1 MFSEI
6 LEKIFLKKHLIQIRK
21 RITKKLCKKAL
32 QSLKV
37 HCILFHLNSR
47 HRRIQIEHLPFPRSF
62 PSPWPRMLVKIE
74 IERCCH
80 FFLGRIYWRVVMPW
94 VHLRERKLRKIIEWL
109 CYFCISW
116 RGLYTFWLK
125 ALPQSVKLYLLVSTF
140 RFDRLWLFWLSRFY
154 RGSTSWSTGTH
165 YNYTVFFQRD
175 QIATTIK
182 TLPENQL
189 KLEEVKKI

>member
-1 MFSEI
+1 
-6 LEKIFLKKHLIQIRK
+6 
-21 RITKKLCKKAL
+21 
-32 QSLKV
+32 
-37 HCILFHLNSR
+37 
-47 HRRIQIEHLPFPRSF
+47 
-62 PSPWPRMLVKIE
+62 MLVKIG

-125 ALPQSVKLYLLVSTF
+125 ALPQSVKLYLLFSTF
-140 RFDRLWLFWLSRFY
+140 GFYWLWLFWLSRFY